1 MARTEDEFIELMG
14 RHFDEEGTAR
24 IAGRLFGLLML
35 GETPCSL
42 DELAARLQV
51 SKGSVS
57 SNARLLEDWG
67 LAERVTHP
75 GDRRDFYRIAPDIA
89 DRFLRRAISRIEL
102 FIERVERSGEALGA
116 SGDVGARFAE
126 TVRFNRVVVRSLK
139 QAVEELDDPA
149 A

>member
-1 MARTEDEFIELMG
+1 MARTGDEFIELMG
-14 RHFDEEGTAR
+14 RHFDEEGVAR

-35 GETPCSL
+35 GQEPCSL

-75 GDRRDFYRIAPDIA
+75 GDRRDFYRIAPDMA
-89 DRFLRRAISRIEL
+89 DRLLRRMISRLEL
-102 FIERVERSGEALGA
+102 FIERVERSGEAMGA
-116 SGDVGARFAE
+116 SGAVGERFAE
-126 TVRFNRVVVRSLK
+126 SVRFNRLVVRSLE
-139 QAVEELDDPA
+139 QALAELGEDR
-149 A
+149 